1 MRLPFDHFDLVARWY
16 DRFISKPEHDP
27 LRDLLAAAPGQ
38 VVLDV
43 GGGTGR
49 HAIDLAASGARVVV
63 CDLSRQMVRQARGKA
78 LPAILGSVLHLPF
91 ADASLDR
98 LLVVDAFHHFALPT
112 PAQAQPAAAA
122 ELLRVLKPGGRLVVE
137 EPDITQRGVKLIALM
152 EKVLLMG
159 SRFLTGPDLAA
170 LFQAQGGRALALERD
185 HFNLWLVV
193 TR

>member
-1 MRLPFDHFDLVARWY
+1 MKLPFDHFDLVARWY
-16 DRFISKPEHDP
+16 DRLISKPEHDHLP
-27 LRDLLAAAPGQ
+27 TLLDAAAGAL
-38 VVLDV
+38 VLDV

-49 HAIDLAASGARVVV
+49 HATDLAARGAQVIV
-63 CDLSRQMVRQARGKA
+63 CDLSRQMVGQAHTKGLA
-78 LPAILGSVLHLPF
+78 AVLGSVLRLPF
-91 ADASLDR
+91 PDASIDR
-98 LLVVDAFHHFALPT
+98 MLVVDAFHHFALPT

-137 EPDITQRGVKLIALM
+137 EPDITQRGVKMVALM

-159 SRFLTGPDLAA
+159 SRFLTGPELAA
-170 LFQAQGGRALALERD
+170 LFESRGGRSLALERD